1 MQRDRYKNRDA
12 FYRVLLSVA
21 ETGDRE
27 AAAAFAFD
35 NYANMPKDEE
45 ELLGFTEEDRELILT
60 MMAMDAGEEFWYN
73 KEELKAFI
81 QAAWKKESKLLQ
93 NS

>member
-1 MQRDRYKNRDA
+1 MQRDRYENRDA

-45 ELLGFTEEDRELILT
+45 DRELILT
-60 MMAMDAGEEFWYN
+60 LMAMDAGEEFWYN

-81 QAAWKKESKLLQ
+81 QAAWKKESKLPQ

>member
-1 MQRDRYKNRDA
+1 MQRDRYENRDA
-12 FYRVLLSVA
+12 FYRVLLPVA

-45 ELLGFTEEDRELILT
+45 DRELILT
-60 MMAMDAGEEFWYN
+60 LMAMDAGEEFWYN
-73 KEELKAFI
+73 KEELNAFI
-81 QAAWKKESKLLQ
+81 QAAWKKESKLPQ

>member
-1 MQRDRYKNRDA
+1 MQRDRYENRDA
-12 FYRVLLSVA
+12 FYRVLLPVA

-45 ELLGFTEEDRELILT
+45 DRELILT
-60 MMAMDAGEEFWYN
+60 LMAMDAGEEFWYN
-73 KEELKAFI
+73 KEELKALI
-81 QAAWKKESKLLQ
+81 QAAWKKESKLPQ

>member
-1 MQRDRYKNRDA
+1 MQRDRYENRDA
-12 FYRVLLSVA
+12 FYRVLLPVA

-45 ELLGFTEEDRELILT
+45 DRELMLT
-60 MMAMDAGEEFWYN
+60 LMAMDAGEEFWYN

-81 QAAWKKESKLLQ
+81 QAAWKKESKLPQ

>member
-1 MQRDRYKNRDA
+1 MQRDRYENRDA
-12 FYRVLLSVA
+12 FYRVLLPVA

-45 ELLGFTEEDRELILT
+45 DRELILT
-60 MMAMDAGEEFWYN
+60 LMAMDAGEEFWYN

-81 QAAWKKESKLLQ
+81 QAAWKKESKLSQ

>member
-1 MQRDRYKNRDA
+1 MQRDRYENRDA
-12 FYRVLLSVA
+12 FYRVLLPVA

-45 ELLGFTEEDRELILT
+45 DRELILT
-60 MMAMDAGEEFWYN
+60 LMAMDAGEEFWYN

-81 QAAWKKESKLLQ
+81 QAAGKKESKLPQ

>member
-1 MQRDRYKNRDA
+1 MQRDRYENRDA
-12 FYRVLLSVA
+12 FYRVLLSIT
-21 ETGDRE
+21 ETGGCE

-45 ELLGFTEEDRELILT
+45 DRELILT
-60 MMAMDAGEEFWYN
+60 LMAMDAGEEFWYN

-81 QAAWKKESKLLQ
+81 QAAWKKESKLPQ

>member
-1 MQRDRYKNRDA
+1 MQRDRYENRDA

-21 ETGDRE
+21 ETRDRE

-45 ELLGFTEEDRELILT
+45 ERELILT
-60 MMAMDAGEEFWYN
+60 LMAMDAGEEFWYN

-81 QAAWKKESKLLQ
+81 QAAWKKESKLPQ

>member
-1 MQRDRYKNRDA
+1 MQRDRYENRDA
-12 FYRVLLSVA
+12 FYRVLLPVA

-45 ELLGFTEEDRELILT
+45 DRELILT
-60 MMAMDAGEEFWYN
+60 LMAMDAGEEFWYN

-81 QAAWKKESKLLQ
+81 QAAWKKESKLPQ

>member
-1 MQRDRYKNRDA
+1 MQRDRYENRDA
-12 FYRVLLSVA
+12 FYRVLLPVA
-21 ETGDRE
+21 ATGDRE

-45 ELLGFTEEDRELILT
+45 DRELILT
-60 MMAMDAGEEFWYN
+60 LMAMDAGEEFWYN

-81 QAAWKKESKLLQ
+81 QAAWKKESKLPQ

>member
-1 MQRDRYKNRDA
+1 MQRDRYENRDA
-12 FYRVLLSVA
+12 FYRVLLPVA

-35 NYANMPKDEE
+35 NYANMPTD
-45 ELLGFTEEDRELILT
+45 EEDRELILT
-60 MMAMDAGEEFWYN
+60 LMAMDAGEEFWYN

-81 QAAWKKESKLLQ
+81 QAAWKKESKLPQ

>member
-1 MQRDRYKNRDA
+1 MQRDRYENRDA
-12 FYRVLLSVA
+12 FYRVLLPVA

-45 ELLGFTEEDRELILT
+45 DRELILT
-60 MMAMDAGEEFWYN
+60 LMAMDAGEEFWYN

-81 QAAWKKESKLLQ
+81 LAAWKKESKLLQ

>member
-1 MQRDRYKNRDA
+1 MQRDRYENRDA

-35 NYANMPKDEE
+35 NYVNMPKDEE
-45 ELLGFTEEDRELILT
+45 ERLGFTEEDRELILT
-60 MMAMDAGEEFWYN
+60 LMAMDAGEEFWYN

-81 QAAWKKESKLLQ
+81 QAAWKKESKLPQ

>member
-1 MQRDRYKNRDA
+1 MQRVRYENRDA
-12 FYRVLLSVA
+12 FYRVLLPVA

-45 ELLGFTEEDRELILT
+45 DRELILT
-60 MMAMDAGEEFWYN
+60 LMAMDAGEEFWYN

-81 QAAWKKESKLLQ
+81 QAAWKKESKLPQ